1 MNFFQLLIADKERRD
16 AERMR
21 TIRVTCT
28 EAGMDDFVL
37 DISPLTPIIQ
47 LKRELNQVN
56 IMLVINNVTE
66 LIDGRMLTD
75 YDIYED
81 TCITI
86 VKL

>member
-21 TIRVTCT
+21 TIRVTFT

-47 LKRELNQVN
+47 LKRELNQG
-56 IMLVINNVTE
+56 E
-66 LIDGRMLTD
+66 HYAGDQQRDRTD
-75 YDIYED
+75 RRANAYG
-81 TCITI
+81 
-86 VKL
+86 L